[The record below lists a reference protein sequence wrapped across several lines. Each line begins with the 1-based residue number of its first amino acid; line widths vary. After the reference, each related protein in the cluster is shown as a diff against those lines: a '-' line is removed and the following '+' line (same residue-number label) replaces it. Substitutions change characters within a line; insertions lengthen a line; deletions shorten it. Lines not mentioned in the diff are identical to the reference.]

1 MVAHRMT
8 DQIIIISVS
17 VSWDDDVDYADNVM
31 GYSSLD
37 PATTTRVS
45 ELLFVRWR
53 RTINSCM
60 SNDEW
65 KHFPRQPEPERT
77 VATTCCAAGIA
88 KAASATT
95 WRGWLRIAISIPNVH
110 GRGHIKGYYHR
121 RWGRCS
127 RGWYGSDIIVVAAS
141 NEDEWFRIG
150 CHPVLQR
157 IGYVSP
163 VEDFYFFTYELHFV
177 GWDWEPHHFCSIV
190 SFPSSPDRWT
200 LWSGTIIKSGWE
212 FICNYWIRGDAHF
225 VVIAGGSHDIR
236 IIDIVSLR
244 QWRSPICELISRWIY
259 LSMMWSLDLTSCHDC
274 WILDRGSV
282 WWSMG
287 STCGI
292 SRYVLLGHVSM
303 DYVFTIHWPFSLT
316 ISIHLL

>member
-45 ELLFVRWR
+45 VLLFVRWR

-163 VEDFYFFTYELHFV
+163 VEDFYFFTYELHFA
-177 GWDWEPHHFCSIV
+177 GGEPHHFLFNR
-190 SFPSSPDRWT
+190 FPLLPTGGPFGVEPSLKAAGNLYAIIGFAVMPI
-200 LWSGTIIKSGWE
+200 LWSLPESIMTYELSTLFPCASGGVRFVSWYLGE
-212 FICNYWIRGDAHF
+212 FIFPWCDH
-225 VVIAGGSHDIR
+225 
-236 IIDIVSLR
+236 
-244 QWRSPICELISRWIY
+244 
-259 LSMMWSLDLTSCHDC
+259 
-274 WILDRGSV
+274 
-282 WWSMG
+282 
-287 STCGI
+287 
-292 SRYVLLGHVSM
+292 
-303 DYVFTIHWPFSLT
+303 
-316 ISIHLL
+316 